1 MYYTFT
7 NFTFYENYIF
17 VLNTIFMQTVI
28 GMTTI
33 ERFSF
38 ICNYLR
44 YVDG

>member
-7 NFTFYENYIF
+7 NFTFYEHYIF

-38 ICNYLR
+38 ICNYL
-44 YVDG
+44 